1 MRRLKRISFFLYSC
15 LLFAVGFYGHYK
27 IEQWFYPGRQTLIAQ
42 NEIPFFRDQS
52 AEQAVSVPDRL
63 RADTKLVVKITDQ
76 VSQRQTE
83 EVKSLP
89 LRLIG
94 CSREEVEDEIQRYQ
108 DAPPLTELQ
117 QGLLRM
123 ELISF
128 SPQRI
133 VVSKTYR
140 KLPQAEAFFLQIEG
154 NRVVVYEE
162 DSRVLYLQ
170 TAIDARTLPNEVRRQ
185 ILNGWHGV
193 SKAELEK
200 FLVSQT
206 ET

>member
-1 MRRLKRISFFLYSC
+1 MDIIRSNSGFIPEGRRYQPERNPVFSD
-15 LLFAVGFYGHYK
+15 AVCN
-27 IEQWFYPGRQTLIAQ
+27 PGGQRTGSVARRY
-42 NEIPFFRDQS
+42 EACGKKYRSGVPKADRRDQI
-52 AEQAVSVPDRL
+52 P
-63 RADTKLVVKITDQ
+63 
-76 VSQRQTE
+76 
-83 EVKSLP
+83 P

-94 CSREEVEDEIQRYQ
+94 CSRKEVEDEIRHYQ

-123 ELISF
+123 ELVSF
-128 SPQRI
+128 SPQQI

-140 KLPQAEAFFLQIEG
+140 KLQQAETFFLQIEE
-154 NRVVVYEE
+154 NRVIVYEE

-170 TAIDARTLPNEVRRQ
+170 TAIDARTLPSGVRRQ

>member
-1 MRRLKRISFFLYSC
+1 MDIIRSNSGFIPEGRRLSARTKSRFSD
-15 LLFAVGFYGHYK
+15 AVCN
-27 IEQWFYPGRQTLIAQ
+27 PGGQRTG
-42 NEIPFFRDQS
+42 
-52 AEQAVSVPDRL
+52 SVAR
-63 RADTKLVVKITDQ
+63 RYEACGKNTDQ
-76 VSQRQTE
+76 VSRRQTE
-83 EVKSLP
+83 EIKSLP

-94 CSREEVEDEIQRYQ
+94 CSRKEVEDEIRHYQ

-123 ELISF
+123 ELVSF
-128 SPQRI
+128 SPQQI

-140 KLPQAEAFFLQIEG
+140 KLQQAEAFFLQIEE
-154 NRVVVYEE
+154 NRVIVYEE

-170 TAIDARTLPNEVRRQ
+170 TAIDARTLPSGVRRQ

>member
-15 LLFAVGFYGHYK
+15 LLFAAGFYGHYK
-27 IEQWFYPGRQTLIAQ
+27 IEQWFYPGRQTIIGQ
-42 NEIPFFRDQS
+42 NEILFFQEQS
-52 AEQAVSVPDRL
+52 AAQAASVPDRL
-63 RADTKLVVKITDQ
+63 RADTKLVVKVSDQ
-76 VSQRQTE
+76 VSQTQTE
-83 EVKSLP
+83 EVKPLP

-94 CSREEVEDEIQRYQ
+94 CSRKEVEDEIQRYQ

-123 ELISF
+123 ELVSF

-140 KLPQAEAFFLQIEG
+140 KLQQAEAFFLQIEG

>member
-15 LLFAVGFYGHYK
+15 LLFAAGFYGHYK
-27 IEQWFYPGRQTLIAQ
+27 IEQWFYPGRQTIIGQ
-42 NEIPFFRDQS
+42 NEIPFFQEQS
-52 AEQAVSVPDRL
+52 AAQAASVPDRL
-63 RADTKLVVKITDQ
+63 RADTKLVVKVSDQ
-76 VSQRQTE
+76 VSQTQTE
-83 EVKSLP
+83 EVKPLP

-94 CSREEVEDEIQRYQ
+94 CSRKEVEDEIQRYQ

-123 ELISF
+123 ELVSF

-140 KLPQAEAFFLQIEG
+140 KLQQAEAFFLQIEG

>member
-1 MRRLKRISFFLYSC
+1 M
-15 LLFAVGFYGHYK
+15 GFYGHYK
-27 IEQWFYPGRQTLIAQ
+27 IEQWFYPGRQTIISQ
-42 NEIPFFRDQS
+42 NEIPFSQMQS
-52 AEQAVSVPDRL
+52 ATQAVSVPDRL
-63 RADTKLVVKITDQ
+63 RADTKLVVKNTDQ
-76 VSQRQTE
+76 VSRRQTE
-83 EVKSLP
+83 EIKALP

-94 CSREEVEDEIQRYQ
+94 CSRKEVEDEIRHYQ

-123 ELISF
+123 ELVSF
-128 SPQRI
+128 SPQQI

-140 KLPQAEAFFLQIEG
+140 KLQQAEAFFLQIEE
-154 NRVVVYEE
+154 NRVIVYEE

-170 TAIDARTLPNEVRRQ
+170 TAIDARTLPSGVRRQ

>member
-1 MRRLKRISFFLYSC
+1 MDIIRSNSGFIPEGRRLSARTKSRFLRCSLQPRRSAYRI
-15 LLFAVGFYGHYK
+15 
-27 IEQWFYPGRQTLIAQ
+27 
-42 NEIPFFRDQS
+42 
-52 AEQAVSVPDRL
+52 
-63 RADTKLVVKITDQ
+63 ADTKLVVKNTDQ
-76 VSQRQTE
+76 VSRRQTE
-83 EVKSLP
+83 EIKSLP

-94 CSREEVEDEIQRYQ
+94 CSREEVEDEIRHYQ

-123 ELISF
+123 ELVSF
-128 SPQRI
+128 SPQQI

-140 KLPQAEAFFLQIEG
+140 KLQQAEAFFLQIEE
-154 NRVVVYEE
+154 NRVIVYEE

-170 TAIDARTLPNEVRRQ
+170 TAIDARTLPSGVRRQ

>member
-1 MRRLKRISFFLYSC
+1 MKSGTIR
-15 LLFAVGFYGHYK
+15 
-27 IEQWFYPGRQTLIAQ
+27 TLR
-42 NEIPFFRDQS
+42 PF
-52 AEQAVSVPDRL
+52 
-63 RADTKLVVKITDQ
+63 
-76 VSQRQTE
+76 
-83 EVKSLP
+83 
-89 LRLIG
+89 
-94 CSREEVEDEIQRYQ
+94 
-108 DAPPLTELQ
+108 TELQ

-123 ELISF
+123 ELVSF
-128 SPQRI
+128 SPQQI

-140 KLPQAEAFFLQIEG
+140 KLQQAETFFLQIEE
-154 NRVVVYEE
+154 NRVIVYEE

-170 TAIDARTLPNEVRRQ
+170 TAIDARTLPSGVRRQ

>member
-1 MRRLKRISFFLYSC
+1 MDIIRSNSGFIPEGRRLSARTKSR
-15 LLFAVGFYGHYK
+15 
-27 IEQWFYPGRQTLIAQ
+27 
-42 NEIPFFRDQS
+42 FFRCSLQPRRS
-52 AEQAVSVPDRL
+52 AYRIGCA
-63 RADTKLVVKITDQ
+63 
-76 VSQRQTE
+76 QTE
-83 EVKSLP
+83 EIKSLP

-94 CSREEVEDEIQRYQ
+94 CSRKEVEDEIRHYQ

-123 ELISF
+123 ELVSF
-128 SPQRI
+128 SPQQI

-140 KLPQAEAFFLQIEG
+140 KLQQAETFFLQIEE
-154 NRVVVYEE
+154 NRVIVYEE

-170 TAIDARTLPNEVRRQ
+170 TAIDARTLPSGVRRQ